1 MQQQMSPTLRCSV
14 DTVRQGHH
22 PLGYLYDT
30 TNITTIMKMN
40 KPFLRIDQ
48 KIHDIYQGYT
58 SESFFL
64 PRIIRITARMQR
76 RRTETQFFIRQD
88 YLTDYSTYRESARR
102 HHRTPTNRLQE

>member
-30 TNITTIMKMN
+30 TNITMK
-40 KPFLRIDQ
+40 KKLRKSILRIDQ
-48 KIHDIYQGYT
+48 KIHDIYQSHV

-64 PRIIRITARMQR
+64 PRIIRITARIQR
-76 RRTETQFFIRQD
+76 RRTDTHFFIRQG
-88 YLTDYSTYRESARR
+88 Y
-102 HHRTPTNRLQE
+102 